1 MAIRDNFYW
10 PNMKHEIEDYARTC
24 DVCQKNKPDNQKKG
38 GLLHPLPVP
47 SKAWEHIA
55 MDFVTKLPRTAR
67 GYSAIMVVVDRLS
80 KQVHL
85 IPTKDESTAA
95 QTAQVFL
102 DRIYSQHGM
111 PLSIVSDR
119 DSKFTAHFWEKLMEL
134 LGTDLKMSS
143 ARHPETDGQSERT
156 IRTITQY
163 LRSFVK
169 YNFKDWDLWLP
180 MAEFAYNSAIHSAT
194 GMSPFQVVL
203 GRQPLTP
210 LALIKARIE
219 SGDERVDQLLEK
231 HQQVRKVCWRI
242 LESVGLGPFA
252 NREDVVTHEEMKA
265 ADSLQ
270 ENQEKMKERVDQN
283 RREVSFEEGERVLI
297 STKDFDRNQ
306 YSSRKCRKLGPKF
319 IGPYKIRRNLG
330 NDAYVLDL
338 PGALDLHPTF
348 HTSQLKKYAVSLQ
361 YPGHSTKPAIT
372 DHTKGHKNEKIVEV
386 VDQRTRNGTREYRVK
401 WEGGEEGW
409 VPARNL
415 ENAHEEILGYERTQT
430 NAQKK
435 PEEEEETAE
444 EEEAEEEE
452 ELQDQRTKSKKTT
465 LQRELKALASLEG
478 TEGK

>member
-1 MAIRDNFYW
+1 
-10 PNMKHEIEDYARTC
+10 
-24 DVCQKNKPDNQKKG
+24 
-38 GLLHPLPVP
+38 
-47 SKAWEHIA
+47 
-55 MDFVTKLPRTAR
+55 MDFVIQLPRTAR
-67 GYSAIMVVVDRLS
+67 GHSAIMVVVDRLS

-85 IPTKDESTAA
+85 IPTKDEATAA

-119 DSKFTAHFWEKLMEL
+119 DSKFTAHFWERLMEL

-180 MAEFAYNSAIHSAT
+180 LAEFAYNSAIHSAT

-210 LALIKARIE
+210 LAFMKAKID

-231 HQQVRKVCWRI
+231 HQQVRKVCKRI

-252 NREDVVTHEEMKA
+252 TREDVVTQEEVKA
-265 ADSLQ
+265 AENLQ
-270 ENQEKMKERVDQN
+270 ENQEKMKEREDQN
-283 RREVSFEEGERVLI
+283 RRDVSFEEGERVLL

-319 IGPYKIRRNLG
+319 IGPYKVRRNLG
-330 NDAYVLDL
+330 NDAYELDL

-348 HTSQLKKYAVSLQ
+348 HASQLRKYAVSLH

-372 DHTKGHKNEKIVEV
+372 DYTKGHKSERIVEV
-386 VDQRTRNGTREYRVK
+386 VDQRTRSGTREYRVK

-415 ENAHEEILGYERTQT
+415 ENAHEEILSYERTRKSNPEQE
-430 NAQKK
+430 Q
-435 PEEEEETAE
+435 EEEEEE
-444 EEEAEEEE
+444 VEEEE
-452 ELQDQRTKSKKTT
+452 ELVDQRTKSKKTT
-465 LQRELKALASLEG
+465 LQKELKALAPLEG